1 MKNLLLITLFTI
13 THLWTSAA
21 ELDSPKVYKWN
32 HPVFMTVVDVPDKN
46 ISTKGLKMIEKQI
59 PDSQISQTG
68 QLFKIIMPR
77 NSREDGKTLIKMLKY
92 EENEAEYQIYNSKK
106 IFLNEGNQA
115 CEACE
120 NNDCKCLPPK
130 STEVEL
136 FFEVPDE
143 WINQYAKESRYI
155 RAGLSIGVL
164 YFPFKFRPQQG
175 VQDFEGAFNLGAAL
189 GYTLDHD
196 EDNPWTFS
204 FLGGFSLANLR
215 VSERAV
221 KYNSNL
227 LKNTNDFSAI
237 SFSVGIILQYEKVQA
252 GAFLGVDRLSYNNHK
267 TFGWIYQGKPWVSIG
282 FGYAVFT
289 PQKSKSSK
297 NQN

>member
-46 ISTKGLKMIEKQI
+46 ISTKGLEMIEKQI
-59 PDSQISQTG
+59 PDSQLSQTG

-77 NSREDGKTLIKMLKY
+77 NEREDGKTLIKILNYKKY
-92 EENEAEYQIYNSKK
+92 TRKWYKPCKSPRNIAYDKYNSKK
-106 IFLNEGNQA
+106 VDLSEGDQT
-115 CEACE
+115 
-120 NNDCKCLPPK
+120 
-130 STEVEL
+130 STEVDL
-136 FFEVPDE
+136 FFEVPDD
-143 WINQYAKESRYI
+143 WIDQYAKESRYI
-155 RAGLSIGVL
+155 RGGLSIGVL

-189 GYTLDHD
+189 GYTWGHN

-204 FLGGFSLANLR
+204 LLGGFSLANLR

-221 KYNSNL
+221 KYNSDL

-237 SFSVGIILQYEKVQA
+237 SFSLGAILQYEKVQA
-252 GAFLGVDRLSYNNHK
+252 GVFLGVDRLSYNNHK